1 MIIGLNI
8 HLCYNNVNNRIWRY
22 DMKNFLAL
30 LPILIVRVLIV
41 LAATLSIV
49 AGLLY
54 FKHTFTFA
62 IYSDWLFITS
72 ILYIVFGI
80 IPAYSVIT
88 SSNDLSIKYGEYMTK
103 GSIDARD
110 RVIDSYKTFG
120 SVFPIVMVIA
130 GLLCMVSAALV
141 NLMP

>member
-1 MIIGLNI
+1 
-8 HLCYNNVNNRIWRY
+8 
-22 DMKNFLAL
+22 MKNIFAL
-30 LPILIVRVLIV
+30 LSMLIVRVLIV
-41 LAATLSIV
+41 LVATLSIV

-72 ILYIVFGI
+72 ILYIVLGI
-80 IPAYSVIT
+80 VPAYSVIT

-141 NLMP
+141 NLML

>member
-1 MIIGLNI
+1 
-8 HLCYNNVNNRIWRY
+8 
-22 DMKNFLAL
+22 MKNFLAL
-30 LPILIVRVLIV
+30 LPMLIVRVLIV

-54 FKHTFTFA
+54 FKHTFTLA

-72 ILYIVFGI
+72 ILYIVVGI

-110 RVIDSYKTFG
+110 RVVDSYKTFG
-120 SVFPIVMVIA
+120 SIFPIVMVIA
-130 GLLCMVSAALV
+130 GLLCMASSALV
-141 NLMP
+141 NLMQ